1 MKTREM
7 TVILGLTNINDEEFD
22 VFASAGV
29 SSENLILIDNMLSIM
44 RSHQLMNKRKGLKV
58 KLKQQIEEYITFIT
72 ENRR

>member
-1 MKTREM
+1 M